1 MKKYLSIYLLLLI
14 VASCV
19 PGSEQIDR
27 NKEIEDFLNNIEEE
41 NKNDGPVIYSA
52 SWISSNFITY
62 DSQKVAADFSKRGI
76 LESLEQARTAATF
89 DNLSPIGSPFRSV

>member
-1 MKKYLSIYLLLLI
+1 MKKYLSIYLIVLI

-52 SWISSNFITY
+52 SWIS
-62 DSQKVAADFSKRGI
+62 
-76 LESLEQARTAATF
+76 
-89 DNLSPIGSPFRSV
+89 

>member
-1 MKKYLSIYLLLLI
+1 MKKYLSIYLIVLI

-27 NKEIEDFLNNIEEE
+27 NKELEDFLNNIEEE
-41 NKNDGPVIYSA
+41 NKKDGPIIYSA

-62 DSQKVAADFSKRGI
+62 DSQKVIADYGTRYTLK
-76 LESLEQARTAATF
+76 SLER
-89 DNLSPIGSPFRSV
+89 

>member
-62 DSQKVAADFSKRGI
+62 DSQKVIADYGTRYTLKDRK
-76 LESLEQARTAATF
+76 
-89 DNLSPIGSPFRSV
+89 SVV